1 MCRGLRLNQQGY
13 LRNTVYPKDYHEFDP
28 PPSLFIVTPAVDS
41 RGVTSSGMAQNTPQP
56 LHAFRGVRST
66 RAGVKRHPIPCIT
79 PLCIT
84 VISIYDPRRR
94 ALYYYKYVPAPLGER
109 ITGAQGSIHVPTLVK
124 PRKIF
129 ALSPRVEAKRHPILY
144 RAASYFRGEIC
155 RQGSKPL
162 LACGSPKCR

>member
-84 VISIYDPRRR
+84 VISIYDPRR
-94 ALYYYKYVPAPLGER
+94 ALYKYVPPLGER
-109 ITGAQGSIHVPTLVK
+109 DSGASEGVNTLPNPCK
-124 PRKIF
+124 SSKIF
-129 ALSPRVEAKRHPILY
+129 
-144 RAASYFRGEIC
+144 RA
-155 RQGSKPL
+155 
-162 LACGSPKCR
+162 